1 MNIVFEFIKYQL
13 IAKGRHGIHSPFV
26 YKLVDEILNQK
37 VPNSVKLQQNEL
49 FRNLKKTKTK
59 INFQEFGAGSKK
71 MDRQR
76 IVSDVFR
83 QSATRGKY
91 AKLIYLLSKN
101 FEHKEILELG
111 TSLGVGTLHLH
122 WGNPSAKITTLEAC
136 PNTFAFARKNLQSQ
150 CYPNGPINI
159 ENTLFKEFIETSKT
173 NYDLIFIDGHHN
185 GTALLEYMEALD
197 KNSNE
202 RTIFIVDDI
211 RWSKDMLMAWNQLI
225 QNEKYQL
232 SIDFFKMGILMKRPT
247 QMKEHF
253 TLKL

>member
-202 RTIFIVDDI
+202 QTIFIVDDI

>member
-37 VPNSVKLQQNEL
+37 IPNSVKLQQNAL
-49 FRNLKKTKTK
+49 FRNLKKSKTK

-150 CYPNGPINI
+150 CFPNGPINI

-202 RTIFIVDDI
+202 QTIFIVDDI

>member
-49 FRNLKKTKTK
+49 FRNLKKSKTK

-150 CYPNGPINI
+150 CFPNGPINI

-185 GTALLEYMEALD
+185 GTALLHYIEALD

-202 RTIFIVDDI
+202 QTIFIVDDI
-211 RWSKDMLMAWNQLI
+211 RWSKDMFMAWNQLI

>member
-150 CYPNGPINI
+150 CFPNGPINI

-185 GTALLEYMEALD
+185 GTALLHYIEALD

-202 RTIFIVDDI
+202 QTIFIVDDI